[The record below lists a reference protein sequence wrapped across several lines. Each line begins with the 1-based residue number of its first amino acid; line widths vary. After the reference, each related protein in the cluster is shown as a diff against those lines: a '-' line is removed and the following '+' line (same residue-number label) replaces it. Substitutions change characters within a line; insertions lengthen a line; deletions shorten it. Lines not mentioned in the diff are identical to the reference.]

1 MGEDDM
7 KRGLTRAGLALA
19 MTAGMATG
27 AVAQER
33 DFEWT
38 GRLEAGQELV
48 VRGISGNVVA
58 HVASGSEARVEA
70 RKTGR
75 SSDFDRVDVVM
86 SDEGDRLVF
95 CVVYDD
101 RRGDSDCDSGHD
113 DRDHDHGRQNIRAG
127 VDFEVYVP
135 EAVPFSGHTVS
146 GDVEALGLRS
156 DVDAATVSGSVTVAT
171 SGVARGRTVS
181 GDVRVE
187 MGSLDWRSLDFR
199 TVSGDITVTV
209 PDGVDAEIEFESMS
223 GDFDSDFPLRVT
235 HQRDRFVGHH
245 VEATIGDGSRRMT
258 FKTVS
263 GDARLRR
270 ARAELR

>member
-1 MGEDDM
+1 MRSGDM
-7 KRGLTRAGLALA
+7 TRGTTGLGLALVMTAGLAQ
-19 MTAGMATG
+19 GG
-27 AVAQER
+27 AAQER
-33 DFEWT
+33 DFEWS
-38 GRLEAGQELV
+38 GRLDPGQELV
-48 VRGISGNVVA
+48 VRGISGNVAA
-58 HVASGSEARVEA
+58 HVASGSDARVEW

-95 CVVYDD
+95 CVVHDG
-101 RRGDSDCDSGHD
+101 RRRDSDCDSGHD
-113 DRDHDHGRQNIRAG
+113 DRDDDHGRQNIRAG

-135 EAVPFSGHTVS
+135 EGVPFSGHTIS
-146 GDVEALGLRS
+146 GDVDALGLRS
-156 DVDAATVSGSVTVAT
+156 DVDAGTVSGNVTVAT
-171 SGVARGRTVS
+171 TGVAMGRTVS

-209 PDGVDAEIEFESMS
+209 PEGVDAEIEFESLS
-223 GDFDSDFPLRVT
+223 GDFDSDFALRVT
-235 HQRDRFVGHH
+235 RQRDRFVGHH

-270 ARAELR
+270 ARTELR